1 MSRNTFIQ
9 TIKKNMETQANKRA
23 ALEMVLSLYDYHTRI
38 FINVLA
44 DISDTDAQQRLNSP
58 ANHMAWIA
66 GSVVQGRYSLA
77 QLIGGSQ
84 MKQTSHELFK
94 DFQGIKDDVA
104 YPSLDEYRK
113 DWAQVSAELREIIAG
128 LSEEQLEGP
137 DPYKMPGG
145 DYTVLDT
152 LYFCTDRESYC
163 IGQLGLWRRLL
174 GYQAMKYD

>member
-1 MSRNTFIQ
+1 
-9 TIKKNMETQANKRA
+9 METQTNKKA
-23 ALEMVLSLYDYHTRI
+23 ALDMVLGLYDYHTRM
-38 FINVLA
+38 FTNVLV
-44 DISDTDAQQRLNSP
+44 DITDTDAQQRLNTP

-66 GSVVQGRYSLA
+66 GSLVQGRYSLA
-77 QLIGGSQ
+77 QLIGGS
-84 MKQTSHELFK
+84 KLVQTSDQLFK
-94 DFQGIKDDVA
+94 DFQGIKDGVA

-113 DWAQVSAELREIIAG
+113 DWAQISSELRDIVTG

-152 LYFCTDRESYC
+152 LSFCTDRESYC

>member
-1 MSRNTFIQ
+1 
-9 TIKKNMETQANKRA
+9 METQTNKKA
-23 ALEMVLSLYDYHTRI
+23 TLEMVLSLYDYHTKL
-38 FINVLA
+38 FNNVLVDVSDA
-44 DISDTDAQQRLNSP
+44 DAHQRLNTP
-58 ANHMAWIA
+58 ANHMAWLA
-66 GSVVQGRYSLA
+66 GSLVQGRYSLA
-77 QLIGGSQ
+77 QLIGDS
-84 MKQTSHELFK
+84 KLVQTSDSLFK
-94 DFQGIKDDVA
+94 DFQGIKDDVT

-113 DWAQVSAELREIIAG
+113 DWTQISSELRTIIAG

-152 LYFCTDRESYC
+152 LIFCGDRESYC